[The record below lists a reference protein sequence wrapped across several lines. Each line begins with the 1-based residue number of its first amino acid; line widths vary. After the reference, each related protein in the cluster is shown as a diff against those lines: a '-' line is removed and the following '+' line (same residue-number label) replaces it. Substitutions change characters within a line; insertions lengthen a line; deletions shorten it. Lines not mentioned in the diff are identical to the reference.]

1 MSQPA
6 VSLAPRRVTVV
17 SPRAHVDLTLP
28 AQAIVADVL
37 QQLSSLVAE
46 RRRGAGAVPSLDVSG
61 WALTTLLGRALDDEQ
76 TIAQVGVRD
85 GDVLYLRPRRP
96 ALPPPLF
103 DDVVDAV
110 ALTSGAW
117 HRWDSA
123 ATRRTTSVAAAVV
136 VTAGIPALLASGPPW
151 GAVTVVAAVAA
162 AVLFG
167 AAVLLGRVLDREPA
181 ALAAL
186 VLAIG
191 YAGVCGLVA
200 TSEAALGAL
209 AGPPQ
214 VLLAGVLVVMVAAAG
229 TVALPSSKPL
239 VTFVAVV
246 GGAATVL
253 AGFVVLLD
261 VDAARVAGVGATVV
275 VVFAPSWPT
284 LALRLGQVPMP
295 TVPRDIPDF
304 VELTSA
310 DEADDAVAAARS
322 AGQHLTAIVAGFGLV
337 VAGCVMVVL
346 GQDSRWA
353 TWLAAV
359 LAVALLTRARH
370 LRSTVPKAS
379 ALATG
384 AVAALVVAAVVAG
397 RSDRVVVAALVGVCV
412 LTCVVAV
419 VLIERRPL
427 RRPSPHRG
435 RWLDIV
441 EIVALVATVPL
452 LLGVLDLYARLRGI
466 GG

>member
-1 MSQPA
+1 MSQQA

-28 AQAIVADVL
+28 AQAVVADVL
-37 QQLSSLVAE
+37 HQLSSLVTE
-46 RRRGAGAVPSLDVSG
+46 RRRDTTAAPPPDVSG
-61 WALTTLLGRALDDEQ
+61 WALTTLLGQALDDEQ
-76 TIAQVGVRD
+76 TVAQVGVRD

-123 ATRRTTSVAAAVV
+123 ATRRTTSVAASVV
-136 VTAGIPALLASGPPW
+136 VTAGIPALLAAGPPW

-162 AVLFG
+162 AVLLG
-167 AAVLLGRVLDREPA
+167 AAALLGRVLDREPA
-181 ALAAL
+181 ALVAL

-200 TSEAALGAL
+200 TSAATLDQL
-209 AGPPQ
+209 VGPPQ
-214 VLLAGVLVVMVAAAG
+214 VLLAAVLVVAVATAG
-229 TVALPSSKPL
+229 LLALPSSRPL
-239 VTFVAVV
+239 VTFVMVV

-253 AGFVVLLD
+253 AAVVVLLD
-261 VDAARVAGVGATVV
+261 VDAARVAGVGATIVV
-275 VVFAPSWPT
+275 SFAPYWPT
-284 LALRLGQVPMP
+284 VALRLGRVPMP

-310 DEADDAVAAARS
+310 NEADDAVAAARS
-322 AGQHLTAIVAGFGLV
+322 AGRHLTAIVAGFGLV
-337 VAGCVMVVL
+337 VAGCVAVVIA
-346 GQDSRWA
+346 QDTGWA
-353 TWLAAV
+353 TWLAVA
-359 LAVALLTRARH
+359 LTVALLTRARH

-379 ALATG
+379 ALTAG
-384 AVAALVVAAVVAG
+384 GVAALVVAAVVAG
-397 RSDRVVVAALVGVCV
+397 RADRVVVATLIGVCV
-412 LTCVVAV
+412 MACVVV
-419 VLIERRPL
+419 VLLVERQPM